1 MAEAGNS
8 TQFIKLYSKATIMGY
23 QRNHHYQRRSCSLL
37 KIEGVNN
44 KDDAEVSW
52 PSHTHRVI
60 SLLPSLA
67 DDESETTFSR
77 SVAVCQCWS
86 GGASVTSGDRAARLQ
101 VAGAKMK
108 RAHFAKSL
116 Y

>member
-52 PSHTHRVI
+52 THALCHFV
-60 SLLPSLA
+60 
-67 DDESETTFSR
+67 
-77 SVAVCQCWS
+77 VAVTWPT
-86 GGASVTSGDRAARLQ
+86 TSRKLLESARRCL
-101 VAGAKMK
+101 
-108 RAHFAKSL
+108 SL
-116 Y
+116 